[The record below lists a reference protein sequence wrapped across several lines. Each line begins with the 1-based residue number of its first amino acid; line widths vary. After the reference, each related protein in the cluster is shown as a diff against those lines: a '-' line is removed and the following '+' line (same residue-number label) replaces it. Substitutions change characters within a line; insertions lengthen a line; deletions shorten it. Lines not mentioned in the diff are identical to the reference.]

1 MNISAEMEGVHVI
14 YTIMNSILI
23 YYIQMYYT
31 YILICFSYVHSFF
44 SRLLEVD
51 PVIIRLE
58 RMTVVTFSSPSGESG
73 SQANLGERMGREK
86 KGREDERN
94 V

>member
-1 MNISAEMEGVHVI
+1 M
-14 YTIMNSILI
+14 
-23 YYIQMYYT
+23 
-31 YILICFSYVHSFF
+31 LICFYHVHSFF

-94 V
+94 VWEGQNVWVRVQEREWEKKKKKESE